1 MTDLDGRITTW
12 ILDTKTANKQQMLE
26 KNGSEEK
33 EEMDLVLLVELTGIA
48 RVTS

>member
-1 MTDLDGRITTW
+1 
-12 ILDTKTANKQQMLE
+12 MLE